1 MQNGRTALIRASFN
15 GHTATV
21 QYLVKETSAQVN
33 VTDNVSHIVVFS
45 RNSHFVPIQL
55 HYKCIKSS

>member
-1 MQNGRTALIRASFN
+1 MIRATIN
-15 GHTATV
+15 CHTAIV

-33 VTDNVSHIVVFS
+33 ATDNVSHSNNGVFFS